1 VAASQLL
8 EYKRRQLPNAVAQDI
23 FSCPSLLNRNCLYEL
38 FRVAFLLQFI
48 AKMRPN
54 LTLQIPYSPPGADA
68 VSVSSPTYTPLSE
81 RRRSLLSIAGSLHS
95 LNSLGSLNSLKQSKN
110 KIQRYWPG
118 SKSPGIREDV
128 KVWNNTDTAC
138 DEQAAH
144 SRAYYAHWANASRP
158 RDRDDPKVKESLEQT
173 VPRSVTNSS
182 KQIHRKPVPPGMRPI
197 PGLPAPQR
205 APPPPPIPELSAV
218 NFHHQDGLPR
228 DHYEMSAS
236 YDTEVSP
243 FKRRA
248 KTPVHRI
255 GQLEMAALQQNRVC
269 HNMDGINRM
278 SSVSTI
284 ARGYRGLVEEY
295 PESPVI
301 EPVYPRQTDTFS
313 PDSDG
318 GFVFDQQLQ
327 VAAFPSPPTHHARV
341 SSVSDDETLLGS
353 EPDTTIPK
361 RPSSS
366 SSSDTP
372 PKCLEYFHDEA
383 NQIAPSSLS
392 FQIGLQLLTKELSAA
407 LVDRGHTD
415 DQASAGLQ
423 VWVMIEAYE
432 RLRDQLE
439 ASGSDQTKEVRL
451 AIDPWLKA
459 LYAIHNEIAC
469 DGAMADSDYE
479 SG

>member
-1 VAASQLL
+1 M
-8 EYKRRQLPNAVAQDI
+8 K
-23 FSCPSLLNRNCLYEL
+23 
-38 FRVAFLLQFI
+38 
-48 AKMRPN
+48 PN
-54 LTLQIPYSPPGADA
+54 LTLQIPYKPPGPGPGTGPDAD
-68 VSVSSPTYTPLSE
+68 SVSPPTYTPLSE

-110 KIQRYWPG
+110 KIQRCWPG
-118 SKSPGIREDV
+118 SKSPGIRRNDV
-128 KVWNNTDTAC
+128 KRWNNNDTPCATQ
-138 DEQAAH
+138 DAH
-144 SRAYYAHWANASRP
+144 GQTYYSHWPNTPWP
-158 RDRDDPKVKESLEQT
+158 RDTDDPRVKEALEQT
-173 VPRSVTNSS
+173 VPRSVTKLSN
-182 KQIHRKPVPPGMRPI
+182 KIHRKPVPPGRRPA

-218 NFHHQDGLPR
+218 NFNQQNRLPY

-236 YDTEVSP
+236 YNTEISRVR
-243 FKRRA
+243 RRA

-255 GQLEMAALQQNRVC
+255 GQLEMAALKQNRIYN
-269 HNMDGINRM
+269 NMNGINRM

-284 ARGYRGLVEEY
+284 ARGYRSLVEY

-301 EPVYPRQTDTFS
+301 EPVYPQQADTFS
-313 PDSDG
+313 PESEYG
-318 GFVFDQQLQ
+318 VVLGQQPQ
-327 VAAFPSPPTHHARV
+327 VMAFSSPSRHHTRFP

-353 EPDTTIPK
+353 EPDTAHPK

-366 SSSDTP
+366 SSSSDSP
-372 PKCLEYFHDEA
+372 PHDSKEINNVA

-392 FQIGLQLLTKELSAA
+392 FQIGLQLLTKELAAA
-407 LVDRGHTD
+407 LADHGHTD

-439 ASGSDQTKEVRL
+439 ASTSEETREVRL

-459 LYAIHNEIAC
+459 LYAIHNEIVR